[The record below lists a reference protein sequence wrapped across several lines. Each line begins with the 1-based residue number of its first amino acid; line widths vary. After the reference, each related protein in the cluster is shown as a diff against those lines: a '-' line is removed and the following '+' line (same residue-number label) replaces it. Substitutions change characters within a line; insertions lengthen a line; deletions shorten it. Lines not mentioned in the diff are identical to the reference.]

1 MAKPKFDYEGKE
13 FYEEIKNLAM
23 QGQKDSEIA
32 YSLADKFGVDL
43 TPAVFIRM
51 KNGSYEGWD
60 RKKNKQRIERIS
72 LSLERGREK
81 INALVR
87 GRFLKTALGGIKV
100 KGTSTIKRNVIING
114 EPTGDVVI
122 ETRETEQET
131 PPNMQALATWLYHFD
146 KDWRKVQQA
155 KKDEETN
162 GIPFDPKKGVSIN
175 KWIEK
180 EIEENSDYNEE

>member
-1 MAKPKFDYEGKE
+1 MAKPKFDYEGEE

-32 YSLADKFGVDL
+32 YSLADKFGVAL

-51 KNGSYEGWD
+51 KNGSYEGWNEEI
-60 RKKNKQRIERIS
+60 NKERSEKIS

-81 INALVR
+81 INSLVR

-100 KGTSTIKRNVIING
+100 KGVSTIKRHMIVDGVKTEDMI
-114 EPTGDVVI
+114 V

-146 KDWRKVQQA
+146 SEWRKIQKMKA
-155 KKDEETN
+155 DEESDKL
-162 GIPFDPKKGVSIN
+162 PFDAKKGVSIDA
-175 KWIEK
+175 WIK
-180 EIEENSDYNEE
+180 REIEENNLEE